1 MPRLPL
7 GYDPDP
13 ALHGEG
19 SSRPSTATATLRP
32 PKRARLMNPPL
43 PTPSLLIGGGRPR
56 RQRRT
61 GGAEPRPRATR
72 SRRGS
77 ATPVSLESIA
87 AESDAVRAEVVRLGL
102 SIRKVAPDGNC
113 LFRAL
118 ADQLWGDQSRHV
130 EVRQRIC
137 DHLEKH
143 PEDVG
148 DFVAGFLDPRGNE
161 TYEESYA
168 RYVDVMR
175 QQGTYGGHVELL
187 AACKVF
193 RRSIRLI
200 LSQTSHT
207 VEFEP
212 SMPAPASKPK
222 SSVAK
227 GGEESKEGSET
238 PARRRARGKNGAAE
252 SAPLSVPDAKDGHSM
267 LWLAFFA
274 EAEHYDSIRK
284 GSGTGPAEVPDS
296 LAVPHSRDVS
306 ELARR
311 ERGDL
316 PPEEP
321 SRRSGGKNDKLAQV
335 YASLPPNH
343 GLTDDH
349 VAGVLA
355 RVKGD
360 IGEAVEILLE
370 DIDLEAEAGSQSS
383 HSSAHVEAMLSDKD
397 AYRERLNTP
406 SSEEY
411 AASQSDSASTA
422 PTSPLGSP
430 SEREDSDTSPED
442 DKGGHLLRSG
452 RRTATPAMPSAPS
465 PPGPTT
471 RSRRRRAKM

>member
-1 MPRLPL
+1 M
-7 GYDPDP
+7 
-13 ALHGEG
+13 
-19 SSRPSTATATLRP
+19 
-32 PKRARLMNPPL
+32 
-43 PTPSLLIGGGRPR
+43 
-56 RQRRT
+56 
-61 GGAEPRPRATR
+61 
-72 SRRGS
+72 
-77 ATPVSLESIA
+77 SLESIA

-118 ADQLWGDQSRHV
+118 SDQLWGDQTRHV
-130 EVRQRIC
+130 EVRKRIC
-137 DHLEKH
+137 DHLEQH

-161 TYEESYA
+161 TYEDSYA
-168 RYVDVMR
+168 RYVDNMR
-175 QQGTYGGHVELL
+175 QQGTYGSHVELL

-193 RRSIRLI
+193 RRSIRLV

-207 VEFEP
+207 VEFE
-212 SMPAPASKPK
+212 SMSPAVPALQPK
-222 SSVAK
+222 SPTK
-227 GGEESKEGSET
+227 GSDEAGEASET
-238 PARRRARGKNGAAE
+238 PGRRRAKAMGE
-252 SAPLSVPDAKDGHSM
+252 SVPVSVPDAKEGHSM

-284 GSGTGPAEVPDS
+284 GSGSGPADVPDM

-349 VAGVLA
+349 VSGVLA

-370 DIDLEAEAGSQSS
+370 DIDLAAEAGSQSS

-397 AYRERLNTP
+397 AYRERINTP

-411 AASQSDSASTA
+411 VASPSSSASTA
-422 PTSPLGSP
+422 PTSPLGTG
-430 SEREDSDTSPED
+430 SEREDPED

-452 RRTATPAMPSAPS
+452 RRTATPA
-465 PPGPTT
+465 PPPASSGPTT

>member
-19 SSRPSTATATLRP
+19 SSRTPASTSLRP
-32 PKRARLMNPPL
+32 PKRARLMNPVL
-43 PTPSLLIGGGRPR
+43 PTPSLLIGGGKPR

-118 ADQLWGDQSRHV
+118 SDQLWGDQSRHV
-130 EVRQRIC
+130 EVRKRIC
-137 DHLEKH
+137 DHLEQH

-168 RYVDVMR
+168 RYVDNMR
-175 QQGTYGGHVELL
+175 QQGTYGSHVELL

-193 RRSIRLI
+193 RRSIRLV

-207 VEFEP
+207 VEFE
-212 SMPAPASKPK
+212 STSPAPKSKPK
-222 SSVAK
+222 SDDADSEA
-227 GGEESKEGSET
+227 KEGPET
-238 PARRRARGKNGAAE
+238 TTSGRRRRAKGAD
-252 SAPLSVPDAKDGHSM
+252 SAPVSVPDAKEGHSM

-284 GSGTGPAEVPDS
+284 GSGSGPAEVPDS

-343 GLTDDH
+343 GLSDEH

-383 HSSAHVEAMLSDKD
+383 NSSAHVEAMLSDKD

-411 AASQSDSASTA
+411 AASPSDSASTA
-422 PTSPLGSP
+422 PTSPLGSQ
-430 SEREDSDTSPED
+430 SEREDPEPATED

-452 RRTATPAMPSAPS
+452 RRTATPAPPSAPS
-465 PPGPTT
+465 SSGPSSGPTT